1 MYADFAEHA
10 GITSVEAAQRTGR
23 TVAEIER
30 RAKRAGLLLGVELLP
45 DGRTTYLIH
54 PELLRLLQG
63 GRNDKR

>member
-10 GITSVEAAQRTGR
+10 GITSVEVAQRTGL
-23 TVAEIER
+23 TVAAIER
-30 RAKRAGLLLGVELLP
+30 RAKQAGLLRGVGLLP
-45 DGRTTYLIH
+45 DGRTAYLIH